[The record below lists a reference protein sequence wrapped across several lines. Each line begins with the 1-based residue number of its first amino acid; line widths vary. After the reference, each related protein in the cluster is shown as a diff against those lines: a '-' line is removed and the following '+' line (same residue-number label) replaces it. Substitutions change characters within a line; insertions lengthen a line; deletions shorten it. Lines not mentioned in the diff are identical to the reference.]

1 MPNTGHGEI
10 KKTGYRKPDKITG
23 RGHWKIN
30 ERAEFAGTIN
40 PSSMIVSDFL
50 KHPRLQAAISRLEA
64 RFTPDNPLVVSDVID
79 EQGHQYA
86 HLVQKGGGVLGVALV
101 GYTWILEKMGIRFI
115 RQAGTSAGAINTAL
129 MTVTGPKQEA
139 KSEKVLEAVCKL
151 DFFSLVDGH
160 PFARKMIRAFITDAE
175 FSSRARRWI
184 VGIVVWTGILLLA
197 DIILVGLRHRSD
209 IMMVWAGVALGLS
222 LITATILFLI
232 ARFAVRLYK
241 KLKNAGYGI
250 NKGQTFYN
258 WIRDRFAENGVV
270 TVADLRAK
278 ATQPIP
284 GLKTREAHPA
294 GLKGLEGSV
303 TFIASE
309 LSSRNKI
316 ELPDMCDLFRCE
328 ADTHHLDPAGFVR
341 ASMAIPIFFE
351 SYIIKDIPCTSEEV
365 KKAWKKH
372 FNEDDPPSTARFVD
386 GGMLSNFP
394 MDIFYNPSVQVPR
407 LPVFGIDL
415 DGSLPGDKGKNAE
428 SWSLIGY
435 FNRMLLTLQNY
446 ADKQFLQ
453 KNKVYA
459 TGVGSINVR
468 EFNSLNFF
476 LTDDKKMELFL
487 RGAEAASE
495 FLIHFNW
502 DSYKNARTKMQQEM
516 TK

>member
-1 MPNTGHGEI
+1 
-10 KKTGYRKPDKITG
+10 
-23 RGHWKIN
+23 
-30 ERAEFAGTIN
+30 
-40 PSSMIVSDFL
+40 MIVSDFL

-284 GLKTREAHPA
+284 GLKTREA
-294 GLKGLEGSV
+294 
-303 TFIASE
+303 
-309 LSSRNKI
+309 
-316 ELPDMCDLFRCE
+316 
-328 ADTHHLDPAGFVR
+328 
-341 ASMAIPIFFE
+341 
-351 SYIIKDIPCTSEEV
+351 
-365 KKAWKKH
+365 
-372 FNEDDPPSTARFVD
+372 
-386 GGMLSNFP
+386 
-394 MDIFYNPSVQVPR
+394 
-407 LPVFGIDL
+407 
-415 DGSLPGDKGKNAE
+415 
-428 SWSLIGY
+428 
-435 FNRMLLTLQNY
+435 
-446 ADKQFLQ
+446 
-453 KNKVYA
+453 
-459 TGVGSINVR
+459 
-468 EFNSLNFF
+468 
-476 LTDDKKMELFL
+476 
-487 RGAEAASE
+487 
-495 FLIHFNW
+495 
-502 DSYKNARTKMQQEM
+502 
-516 TK
+516 